1 MAQNGYVYRK
11 GPSWLLR
18 YRENRNENGQI
29 VRKQRNVFLTEYC
42 DRYRTKSDLRD
53 LVAEKLAGVK
63 EADKCQHSSDSFTE
77 YVEQTYL
84 PFVLRTMKPS
94 TYAGY
99 KTYFERYLKPRVEKY
114 ALRDFTVA
122 VVSSLLE
129 DIAISHKLNTDT
141 IGKVRSILSGIF
153 TYAIGKGHFPA
164 KSASENPASRALIP
178 ESATEPSEPKAAT
191 REEVKAI
198 LATLMAQPGTELR
211 EMPLERAAVAT
222 IAMLG
227 VRPGEARGL
236 RWEDWDRVKQQIRVS
251 RSVWHRIEGTP
262 KTVQSVRFVA
272 VSLELRE
279 VLLALWKKQGSPLG
293 GYILAGPNGGPVI
306 LDNLAKRS
314 IRPRLEAVN
323 RLAADKGEKLELS
336 WPGWYSLR
344 RFHGTAVRAE
354 SNLETTSRA
363 LGNSKAV
370 ADRHY
375 VKPSEVLPD
384 VRKAVNEAVSGLTD
398 VQRVCNEGVN

>member
-1 MAQNGYVYRK
+1 MAQKGYVFRK
-11 GPSWLLR
+11 GKAWFVR
-18 YRENRNENGQI
+18 YRENRTENGEL
-29 VRKQRNVFLTEYC
+29 VRAQRCVWLAEYS

-53 LVAEKLAGVK
+53 LVEQKLTSVK
-63 EADKCQHSSDSFTE
+63 EADKCPHSSDLFTE

-84 PFVLRTMKPS
+84 PYVLRTMKPS

-99 KTYFERYLKPRVEKY
+99 KAYFERYLKPWVEKY

-129 DIAISHKLNTDT
+129 DIANTHSLNTDT

-153 TYAIGKGHFPA
+153 NYAIGKGHFPA

-178 ESATEPSEPKAAT
+178 ESATEPNEPIAAT
-191 REEVKAI
+191 RDEVKAI
-198 LATLMAQPGTELR
+198 LAALMAQSGTELK

-222 IAMLG
+222 TAMLG

-236 RWEDWDRVKQQIRVS
+236 RWEDWDRVKQQIKVS
-251 RSVWHRIEGTP
+251 RSVWHKIEGTP
-262 KTVQSVRFVA
+262 KTAQSVRFVA
-272 VSLELRE
+272 VSQELRE
-279 VLLALWKKQGSPLG
+279 VLIALWKKQASPLG

-306 LDNLAKRS
+306 LDNLAKRR

-323 RLAADKGEKLELS
+323 NLATEKGQNSGLS

-384 VRKAVNEAVSGLTD
+384 VRKAVNDAVSGLI
-398 VQRVCNEGVN
+398 Q